1 MENYAKLC
9 KTMQNQNLERLS
21 NCKIIHT
28 IIQVQPTVIG
38 NCIKLPTREKCDLA
52 VFKKIE
58 LHL

>member
-1 MENYAKLC
+1 
-9 KTMQNQNLERLS
+9 MQNQNLERLS

-38 NCIKLPTREKCDLA
+38 NCIKLPTHEKCDLA